1 MILTVD
7 IGNSRVKWA
16 LWMVEKIIDRGVISY
31 GAYDG
36 MKALDKL
43 FATVQQP
50 EKIFAVC
57 VASEEM
63 RRLLKDWV
71 RQNWQ
76 LEVDYLKT
84 EKTYRHIT
92 NAYHEPGQ
100 HGADRWA
107 SVVAGHQA
115 APGCAVCVIGAG
127 TALTF
132 DLIDRDGRHLGGY
145 ILPSYSSMRK
155 ALLSDT
161 ANINTSRNQRA
172 ASPGKEGRGAD
183 MVPVNSH
190 DAVDLGLHKM
200 LQAAIRE
207 ICQHAKEKLGD
218 TTEIIITGGWAKNIM
233 QYPDMPRMQYKP
245 DLVMQGLY
253 CIKMQRNIQRH

>member
-16 LWMVEKIIDRGVISY
+16 QWMVERIIDRGVVNY

-43 FATVQQP
+43 FSSVQKP

-63 RRLLKDWV
+63 RRSLIDWV
-71 RQNWQ
+71 EQNWQ
-76 LEVDYLKT
+76 LEVDFLKT
-84 EKTYRHIT
+84 QKRYKHII
-92 NAYHEPGQ
+92 NAYQEPRQ

-115 APGCAVCVIGAG
+115 AQDCAVCVIGAG

-132 DLIDRDGRHLGGY
+132 DLIDRDGQHLGGY
-145 ILPSYSSMRK
+145 ILPSYASMFK
-155 ALLSDT
+155 ALMTDT
-161 ANINTSRNQRA
+161 ANINIDRYERLSL
-172 ASPGKEGRGAD
+172 SD
-183 MVPVNSH
+183 MVDGESEAVPVSSR
-190 DAVDLGLHKM
+190 DAVDRGLHKM
-200 LQAAIRE
+200 LQAAIRD
-207 ICQHAKEKLGD
+207 ICQNAKQKMGD
-218 TTEIIITGGWAKNIM
+218 ATQVIITGGGAKNIM
-233 QYPDMPRMQYKP
+233 RYPDMPQMQHKP

-253 CIKMQRNIQRH
+253 SIKMQRNV

>member
-16 LWMVEKIIDRGVISY
+16 LWMVEKIIDRGAVNY

-43 FATVQQP
+43 FSSAQKP

-57 VASEEM
+57 VASEQM
-63 RRLLKDWV
+63 RRLLIDWA
-71 RQNWQ
+71 QHKWQ
-76 LEVDYLKT
+76 LEVDFLKT
-84 EKTYRHIT
+84 EKSYKHVI
-92 NAYHEPGQ
+92 NAYQEPGQ

-132 DLIDRDGRHLGGY
+132 DLIDRDGQHLGGY
-145 ILPSYSSMRK
+145 ILPSYASMFK
-155 ALLSDT
+155 ALMSDT
-161 ANINTSRNQRA
+161 ANINIYRNERV
-172 ASPGKEGRGAD
+172 SLPDIAD
-183 MVPVNSH
+183 REPDTVPVNSR

-207 ICQHAKEKLGD
+207 ICQFAKEKMGD
-218 TTEIIITGGWAKNIM
+218 PTQVIITGGWAENIM
-233 QYPDMPRMQYKP
+233 RYPDMPQMLHKP

-253 CIKMQRNIQRH
+253 SIKMQRNV

>member
-16 LWMVEKIIDRGVISY
+16 LWLVEKIIDRGVVSY

-36 MKALDKL
+36 MKALDRL
-43 FATVQQP
+43 FASVQKP

-71 RQNWQ
+71 KQNWQ
-76 LEVDYLKT
+76 LDVDFLKT
-84 EKTYRHIT
+84 EKTYRQIT
-92 NAYHEPGQ
+92 NAYQEPGQ

-115 APGCAVCVIGAG
+115 APGSAVCVIGAG

-132 DLIDRDGRHLGGY
+132 DLVDREGQHLGGY
-145 ILPSYSSMRK
+145 ILPSYLSMHK
-155 ALLSDT
+155 ALMSDT
-161 ANINTSRNQRA
+161 ANININRHEPV
-172 ASPGKEGRGAD
+172 ASSGVKDGHLD
-183 MVPVNSH
+183 TVPANSH

-207 ICQHAKEKLGD
+207 ICEYAKEKLGD
-218 TTEIIITGGWAKNIM
+218 PTEIIITGGWAKNIL
-233 QYPDMPRMQYKP
+233 QYPDMPQMQHKP

-253 CIKMQRNIQRH
+253 NIKMQRKV